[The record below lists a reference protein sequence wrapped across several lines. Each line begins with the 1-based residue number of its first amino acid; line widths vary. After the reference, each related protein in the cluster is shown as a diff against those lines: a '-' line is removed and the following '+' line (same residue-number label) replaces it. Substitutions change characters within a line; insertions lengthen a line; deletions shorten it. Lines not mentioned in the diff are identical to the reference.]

1 MTSVLSSPSG
11 GAPESAPR
19 LPYEAPRLTFLGDL
33 RELTLGASPGAGD
46 SGGAT
51 TFKCPGCP

>member
-1 MTSVLSSPSG
+1 MNVEPNRPAVPLPG
-11 GAPESAPR
+11 EPVRRDYEPPR
-19 LPYEAPRLTFLGDL
+19 LVALGDL

-46 SGGAT
+46 SGGPT

>member
-1 MTSVLSSPSG
+1 MNSALSSPFPSEQD
-11 GAPESAPR
+11 APPR
-19 LPYEAPRLTFLGDL
+19 LPYEAPLLTSLGDL